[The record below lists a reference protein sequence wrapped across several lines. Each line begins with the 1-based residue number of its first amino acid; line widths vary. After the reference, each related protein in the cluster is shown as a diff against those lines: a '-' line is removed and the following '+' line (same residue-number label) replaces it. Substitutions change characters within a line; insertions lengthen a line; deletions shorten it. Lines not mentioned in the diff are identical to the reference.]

1 MKKVFKQLTA
11 CFCSILMIITSSVVS
26 ADVRNEIK
34 GSANGYNAFAVIGPS
49 INDIIA
55 TGDNRVIKVP
65 DANSYFSSYQSMY
78 VDASKGHSVYVYKWP
93 NSQSGKMP
101 VAYHGIK
108 VTLLAEQEGFTCVL
122 YHTDENTLRAGWVS
136 SANLTWYYP
145 GRTEYLGRS
154 TGSNGTYYGNAEASW
169 SRDYFVGTRQKY
181 TNLQKTYYNCNQF
194 TLDYQVTARNGAD
207 TQACLGPR
215 TVYVNDGSGWV
226 AVGTFSYN
234 DLGPVNVVITLDQPM
249 TIMAVATSASCSK
262 PDTFSFRQ
270 SVLDIYCN

>member
-1 MKKVFKQLTA
+1 MAKNWNQEDAALIEAEVRRPTMSNQELAKKLNRSLQ
-11 CFCSILMIITSSVVS
+11 SIS
-26 ADVRNEIK
+26 AKKR
-34 GSANGYNAFAVIGPS
+34 
-49 INDIIA
+49 
-55 TGDNRVIKVP
+55 
-65 DANSYFSSYQSMY
+65 
-78 VDASKGHSVYVYKWP
+78 H
-93 NSQSGKMP
+93 
-101 VAYHGIK
+101 VAA
-108 VTLLAEQEGFTCVL
+108 LLAEQEGFTCVL

-154 TGSNGTYYGNAEASW
+154 TGNNGTYYGDAEASW

-181 TNLQKTYYNCNQF
+181 TYLQKTYYNCNQF
-194 TLDYQVTARNGAD
+194 TLDYQVTARNGVD